1 MEAHQ
6 RHCVVSLSRHFINCL
21 VLAQPRKTGKCG
33 DMTEKVLTG
42 TKYQHKQNH
51 FFVLLVMLVKL
62 CAIPIIL
69 IKEIKYIGL
78 EKQKFSA

>member
-1 MEAHQ
+1 
-6 RHCVVSLSRHFINCL
+6 
-21 VLAQPRKTGKCG
+21 
-33 DMTEKVLTG
+33 MTEKVLTG
-42 TKYQHKQNH
+42 TKHQHKQNH
-51 FFVLLVMLVKL
+51 FFVLLVMLVKP